1 MFSTLNR
8 YILRLWAI
16 PFIVIF
22 VLINAIFLIRKVSIW
37 LPILVE
43 HEAPLELTLSL
54 FISMVPMD
62 LVLTIPIAFFF
73 ALIKLI
79 LDLQSNSE
87 LDAMY
92 AGGRSILNILAP
104 VLWMGV
110 LLTFVMFLLT
120 LQLVPMGKVVSYNIS
135 AKLNALNAAP
145 SFEPR
150 RFIDDIDDMVL
161 YFDGKNS
168 DGSYANF
175 MLTDSRSKTGEVVTY
190 FSEKAVLSRVDAGLV
205 VSLYSGSQL
214 IGEKDQLRSVKFSN
228 YDIVVPLTERKRY
241 LELGANKPPGYMDA
255 ISLFHALSLDKVSP
269 AHIANWHFRWV
280 LALSVLVLFCYAVP
294 ISLRAKRSKQGAVF
308 LFASLVMWAINQAEM
323 IVFRKTEL
331 GILPWWSLWVVLSIF
346 MAIGLWLLW
355 TVQQRGVIS
364 FRLPKRS

>member
-1 MFSTLNR
+1 VFTTLNL
-8 YILRLWAI
+8 YILRLWAM

-54 FISMVPMD
+54 FISMEPMD

-110 LLTFVMFLLT
+110 LLTFVMFSLT
-120 LQLVPMGKVVSYNIS
+120 LQLVPMGKVISYNIS
-135 AKLNALNAAP
+135 AELNALNAAP

-150 RFIDDIDDMVL
+150 QFIDDIDDMVF

-168 DGSYANF
+168 DGSYVNF
-175 MLTDSRSKTGEVVTY
+175 MLTDSRNKTGEVVTY
-190 FSEKAVLSRVDAGLV
+190 FSEKAVLSRVDTGLV
-205 VSLYSGSQL
+205 VSLFSGSQL
-214 IGEKDQLRSVKFSN
+214 IGEKDKLRSVKFSN

-255 ISLFHALSLDKVSP
+255 ASLFRALSWENVSP

-280 LALSVLVLFCYAVP
+280 LALSVLLLFCYAIP

-331 GILPWWSLWVVLSIF
+331 GLLPWWSLWVVLGVF

-355 TVQQRGVIS
+355 TVQQRGVVS
-364 FRLPKRS
+364 FRLPKHS

>member
-1 MFSTLNR
+1 MFSTLSR
-8 YILRLWAI
+8 YVFRLWAV
-16 PFIVIF
+16 PFTVIF

-54 FISMVPMD
+54 FVSMIPMD
-62 LVLTIPIAFFF
+62 LVMVIPIAFFF

-79 LDLQSNSE
+79 LDLQASSE

-104 VLWMGV
+104 VFWASV

-120 LQLVPMGKVVSYNIS
+120 MQLIPMGNVVSYNIS
-135 AKLNALNAAP
+135 TQLKALNAAP
-145 SFEPR
+145 SFEPQ
-150 RFIDDIDDMVL
+150 RFIDDIDDMVF

-175 MLTDSRSKTGEVVTY
+175 MLTDSRNKTGEVVTY
-190 FSEKAVLSRVDAGLV
+190 FAEKAVLSHIDSGLV
-205 VSLYSGSQL
+205 VSLFSGSQL
-214 IGEKDQLRSVKFSN
+214 IGEKEQLRSVKFSN
-228 YDIVVPLTERKRY
+228 YDIVIPLPESKRY
-241 LELGANKPPGYMDA
+241 FKLGKKLPPDFMDA
-255 ISLFHALSLDKVSP
+255 VSLFHALTSDSVTP

-280 LALSVLVLFCYAVP
+280 LALSVLVLFCYAIP

-308 LFASLVMWAINQAEM
+308 LFASLVMWAINQAELV
-323 IVFRKTEL
+323 VFKKIEL
-331 GILPWWSLWVVLSIF
+331 GMLPWWSLWVVLGVF

-355 TVQQRGVIS
+355 MVQQRGVIS
-364 FRLPKRS
+364 FRLPKHS